1 MPDSVNWVLVPR
13 HDPTDHPAMDST
25 RMLHRVLLPGLAML
39 AGLVHAAHADTVSP
53 PDAETQAAAPTTLL
67 VDIHAL
73 GPTRLAALK
82 QAGGVDWWLELGSEM
97 LLHAPP
103 AALGDNARVIADLG
117 DVDLAEI
124 WLEPRG
130 CQHETGTSPLS
141 APMEVLAYGGRL
153 ALLRGLRRFAPLAP
167 GAAGVL
173 RAPVA
178 GEVIASE
185 YFNHH
190 ERPALRAVDPEVLPV
205 VDAIDPARW
214 LARTTQLASWNR
226 STYGSEIDLAR
237 DWIAGQMSAA
247 GLTVTLQSHTFSA
260 LATTFTTENVVG
272 TLTGSTLPNEWVIV
286 GAHYDSRNESISSI
300 NLTPGAEDNASGC
313 AGVLEMVDLLTR
325 FRPRRS
331 VMFVCYSGEEQGLF
345 GSNFHAQQ
353 LQNAGQ
359 LGSVRL
365 MLNMDMIGYTGDA
378 QLDVLVETRPFAQ
391 ALFAD
396 FAAAVTDYAP
406 QLTLVTS
413 TNPCCSDHMPY
424 LNRNVPAVLTIE
436 NDWNIYPHYH
446 RTTDTADRLSLAM
459 GGGILEMNAAVL
471 AQTAQAYASADAGRV
486 FADGFE

>member
-1 MPDSVNWVLVPR
+1 MPSARPQREFVTQALAR
-13 HDPTDHPAMDST
+13 RQHPADHRGMAY
-25 RMLHRVLLPGLAML
+25 RILHGLAALLGL
-39 AGLVHAAHADTVSP
+39 AFAAHAAPSP
-53 PDAETQAAAPTTLL
+53 PDEPADSAQVTSTLV

-73 GPTRLAALK
+73 GPARLQALK
-82 QAGGVDWWLELGSEM
+82 QADGVDWWLELGSEM
-97 LLHAPP
+97 LVHGAP
-103 AALGDNARVIADLG
+103 ATLADDVRVIADLG

-130 CQHETGTSPLS
+130 CQHETGTNPLS
-141 APMEVLAYGGRL
+141 TPMEVLAYGGRL
-153 ALLRGLRRFAPLAP
+153 AVLRGPRRFAPLAP

-173 RAPVA
+173 RAPIA

-190 ERPALRAVDPEVLPV
+190 ERPIQRAVDPEVLPV
-205 VDAIDPARW
+205 VEAVDPARW

-237 DWIAGQMSAA
+237 DWIAAQMSTA

-260 LATTFTTENVVG
+260 LSTTFTTENVVG

-359 LGSVRL
+359 LGNVRL

-378 QLDVLVETRPFAQ
+378 QLDVLIETRPFAQ

-424 LNRNVPAVLTIE
+424 INRNVPAVLTIE

-471 AQTAQAYASADAGRV
+471 AQTAQAYASADAGRM
-486 FADGFE
+486 FGNGFE

>member
-1 MPDSVNWVLVPR
+1 MPDSVTWVLVPR
-13 HDPTDHPAMDST
+13 HDPADHPTMEST
-25 RMLHRVLLPGLAML
+25 RMLRLVPLACLALL
-39 AGLVHAAHADTVSP
+39 AGVAHAARADTASP
-53 PDAETQAAAPTTLL
+53 PDAVAQAAAPTALL

-82 QAGGVDWWLELGSEM
+82 QADGVDWWLELGSEM
-97 LLHAPP
+97 LIHATP
-103 AALGDNARVIADLG
+103 AALGKDARVITDLG

-130 CQHETGTSPLS
+130 CQHETGTGPLS

-153 ALLRGLRRFAPLAP
+153 AVLRGPRRFAPLAP

-178 GEVIASE
+178 GEVLASE

-205 VDAIDPARW
+205 VDAVDPARW
-214 LARTTQLASWNR
+214 LARTSQLASWNR

-247 GLTVTLQSHTFSA
+247 GLTVSLQSHTFSSV
-260 LATTFTTENVVG
+260 TTENVVG
-272 TLTGSTLPNEWVIV
+272 TLAGSTLPNEWVIV
-286 GAHYDSRNESISSI
+286 GAHYDSRNENI
-300 NLTPGAEDNASGC
+300 NSTNFTPGAEDNASGC

-391 ALFAD
+391 SLFAD

-471 AQTAQAYASADAGRV
+471 AQAAQAYASADAGRV
-486 FADGFE
+486 FANGFE